1 MKENNINMMK
11 ELGLRVMNDIFDDQI
26 RKFMFDGK
34 SLLTSDE
41 LAQHIEENLGKYMNP
56 DEIKLLLMEQV
67 GVTGGND
74 EVSPIAVKVISH
86 LCSFNV
92 IHGIQAALTDPRFI
106 KNNPFDLLTNPM
118 HFMIHKY
125 LTEEMKVDIDIKCSD

>member
-67 GVTGGND
+67 GATPDND
-74 EVSPIAVKVISH
+74 EVYPIAVRVISH
-86 LCSFNV
+86 MCSFNV

-106 KNNPFDLLTNPM
+106 KDNPFDIFSNPM

-125 LTEEMKVDIDIKCSD
+125 LREEMKVDIDFKSSD

>member
-11 ELGLRVMNDIFDDQI
+11 ELGLRVVNDIFDDQL
-26 RKFMFDGK
+26 RKFVFNGK
-34 SLLTSDE
+34 SLITSDE
-41 LAQHIEENLGKYMNP
+41 LAQHIEENLEKYLNQ

-67 GVTGGND
+67 GTAADNE
-74 EVSPIAVKVISH
+74 EVYPIAVRVISH

-92 IHGIQAALTDPRFI
+92 IHGIQAALTAPRFI
-106 KNNPFDLLTNPM
+106 KDNPFDILTNPM

-125 LTEEMKVDIDIKCSD
+125 LTEEMRVDIDFKSKD

>member
-1 MKENNINMMK
+1 MKENNINMME

-26 RKFMFDGK
+26 RKFIFEGK
-34 SLLTSDE
+34 PLNTSDE
-41 LAQHIEENLGKYMNP
+41 LAQHIEENLGKYMNH

-67 GVTGGND
+67 GVAADND
-74 EVSPIAVKVISH
+74 EVYPIAVRVISH

-92 IHGIQAALTDPRFI
+92 IHGIQAALTAPRFI
-106 KNNPFDLLTNPM
+106 KDNPFDILTNPM

-125 LTEEMKVDIDIKCSD
+125 LTEEMRVDIDFKSKD